1 MNINNL
7 FNEKKVVFSFEIFPP
22 KQESNIETIYNT
34 LEELKDLKPDF
45 ISVTYGAGGSLTKN
59 MTCEISSIVK
69 NKYGIEPLA
78 HLTCINSTKDNV
90 DKILDDLKCQGIENV
105 LALRGDIPADYKG
118 EGSFKY
124 ATDLISHIK
133 GREDF
138 NIVAAC
144 YPEIHPDSKSIEEDL
159 INLKRKQEA
168 GATHLVSQLFF
179 DNNYFYDFLEKREK
193 YNINIPIE
201 AGIMPV
207 INAKQIKRIVSLC
220 GAKVPQKFL
229 KIMNK
234 YEFNPEAL
242 RDAGIA
248 YANEQIIDLI
258 SSGVDGIHLYTMN
271 NPYVARR
278 ISEGV
283 SSIINTINTCE
294 NVASYN

>member
-7 FNEKKVVFSFEIFPP
+7 FNQKKVVFSFEIFPP

-90 DKILDDLKCQGIENV
+90 DKILDDLKNQGIENV
-105 LALRGDIPADYKG
+105 LALRGDIPSDYKG

-124 ATDLISHIK
+124 ATDLITHIK
-133 GREDF
+133 RREDF

-144 YPEIHPDSKSIEEDL
+144 YPEIHPDSKSIEDDL

-179 DNNYFYDFLEKREK
+179 ENNYFYDFLEKKEK
-193 YNINIPIE
+193 YNINIPVE

-207 INAKQIKRIVSLC
+207 INSKQIKRIVSLC

-234 YEFNPEAL
+234 YEFNSEAL

-283 SSIINTINTCE
+283 SSIINTINTCD
-294 NVASYN
+294 NVASHN

>member
-34 LEELKDLKPDF
+34 LEELKGLKPDF

-69 NKYGIEPLA
+69 NKYRIEPLA

-90 DKILDDLKCQGIENV
+90 DKILDDLKREGIENV
-105 LALRGDIPADYKG
+105 LALRGDIPVDYNG

-124 ATDLISHIK
+124 ASDLITHIK
-133 GREDF
+133 ARNDF

-144 YPEIHPDSKSIEEDL
+144 YPEAHPDSKSIEDDL
-159 INLKRKQEA
+159 LNLKRKQEA

-179 DNNYFYDFLEKREK
+179 DNNYFYDFLDKKEK

-207 INAKQIKRIVSLC
+207 VNAKQIKRIVSLC

-271 NPYVARR
+271 NPYVAKK

-283 SSIINTINTCE
+283 SSIINTINSCE
-294 NVASYN
+294 NVVN

>member
-90 DKILDDLKCQGIENV
+90 DKILDDLKNQGIENV

-118 EGSFKY
+118 GGSFKY
-124 ATDLISHIK
+124 ATDLITHIK
-133 GREDF
+133 GRDDF
-138 NIVAAC
+138 NIVSAC
-144 YPEIHPDSKSIEEDL
+144 YPEIHPDSKSIEADL
-159 INLKRKQEA
+159 LNLKRKQEA

-179 DNNYFYDFLEKREK
+179 DNNYFYDFLEKKEK

-234 YEFNPEAL
+234 YEFNQEAL

-271 NPYVARR
+271 NPYVARM
-278 ISEGV
+278 ISGGV
-283 SSIINTINTCE
+283 SSIISTINTCDDVS
-294 NVASYN
+294 NHN

>member
-90 DKILDDLKCQGIENV
+90 DNILDDLKNQGIENV

-124 ATDLISHIK
+124 ATDLITHIK
-133 GREDF
+133 GRDDF

-144 YPEIHPDSKSIEEDL
+144 YPEIHPDSKSIEDDL
-159 INLKRKQEA
+159 LNLKRKQEA

-179 DNNYFYDFLEKREK
+179 DNNYFYNFLEKKEK
-193 YNINIPIE
+193 YNINIPVE

-207 INAKQIKRIVSLC
+207 INARQIKRIVSLC

-294 NVASYN
+294 NVANK